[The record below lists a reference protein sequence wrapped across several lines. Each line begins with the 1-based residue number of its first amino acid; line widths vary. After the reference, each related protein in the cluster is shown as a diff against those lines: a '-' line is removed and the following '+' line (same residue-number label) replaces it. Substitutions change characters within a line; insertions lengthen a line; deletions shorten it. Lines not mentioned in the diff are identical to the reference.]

1 MQRDCKGLL
10 SWKCVWRTLFAMF
23 KPGDL
28 FDLKQTRHAVIFEG
42 CEHAWDA
49 LKKIKDY
56 IAANLKPALYNTCK
70 GSAFIGEQ
78 VFIGKGTVIED
89 GVMIKGP
96 AIIGEN
102 CDIRHGAYFRENVI
116 VGDDC
121 VIGNSCEL
129 KNTLVFNEG
138 EIPHL
143 SYVGDSIF
151 GFQAHLGAGVKISNI
166 KLMPGNVTLEID
178 GKPFDTGLRKFGAL
192 LGDFANVGCNSV
204 LNPGTIIGR
213 NAIVYPNVNWRGIL
227 PANMIAKNKTEV
239 EVVVRRPRSS

>member
-1 MQRDCKGLL
+1 MGN
-10 SWKCVWRTLFAMF
+10 MF

-28 FDLKQTRHAVIFEG
+28 FDLKQTSHAELFDG
-42 CEHAWDA
+42 CQYAWEA
-49 LKKIKDY
+49 LKRIKDY
-56 IAANLKPALYNTCK
+56 IAAHLRPGLYNTCK
-70 GSAFIGEQ
+70 GAAYIGDD
-78 VFIGKGTVIED
+78 VFVGKGTVIED

-102 CDIRHGAYFRENVI
+102 CDIRHGAYFREHVI
-116 VGDDC
+116 IGDNCVVG
-121 VIGNSCEL
+121 NACEL
-129 KNTLVFNEG
+129 KNTLLFNEA

-166 KLMPGNVTLEID
+166 KLVPGNVTVEID

-192 LGDFANVGCNSV
+192 LGDHANVGCNAV

-213 NAIVYPNVNWRGIL
+213 NSVIYPNVNWRGIL
-227 PANMIAKNKTEV
+227 PANMIAKNKTEP
-239 EVVVRRPRSS
+239 EVVVRRP